1 MDDHFLKKYLGMAV
15 YRVYYHHERLYGNEV
30 FPENYCDK
38 LKRSAYTTA
47 YWNNVRL
54 ALGHALQQEDYC
66 LPMLNSPMKD
76 MYPEEDI
83 RFFFEKFHEFLKEC
97 YSDRKSG

>member
-1 MDDHFLKKYLGMAV
+1 MAV
-15 YRVYYHHERLYGNEV
+15 YRVYYHHERLHSNDV

-38 LKRSAYTTA
+38 LKRIAPNPD
-47 YWNNVRL
+47 YWNNVRQ
-54 ALGHALQQEDYC
+54 ALSFALQQEDYC

-83 RFFFEKFHEFLKEC
+83 RLFFEKFHAYLKEC
-97 YSDRKSG
+97 FPSCG